1 MPTLDLVNDWQIMDD
16 VETVRLYQR
25 LQGDAFGAGYVT
37 VTAAL
42 GRETR
47 KDDAAQAGLFGRAA
61 LTWFLWTATFS
72 DTSAVPKVRD
82 VIQDGRGV
90 RWSVLTATLED
101 LLGRYEC
108 TTIRERP

>member
-16 VETVRLYQR
+16 VEAVRLYQR

-47 KDDAAQAGLFGRAA
+47 RDDVLAAGLFGRAA

-72 DTSAVPKVRD
+72 DQGAAPKVRD
-82 VIQDGRGV
+82 VIQDGRGG
-90 RWSVLTATLED
+90 RWSILAATLED

-108 TTIRERP
+108 LTVKER